1 MPRSLPD
8 KDKLQQT
15 GIGMSLKTSNVEAY
29 HDSNIDD
36 WTDFDEEILERACD
50 QVILLRQQL
59 KGLQRRFQLAV
70 QQSNRPFACTLKMKI
85 SIVNNTLEMFEK
97 FCEIKS
103 KMIRER
109 YEQLGLDKEDDLYTE
124 A

>member
-1 MPRSLPD
+1 
-8 KDKLQQT
+8 
-15 GIGMSLKTSNVEAY
+15 MSLKTSNVEAY
-29 HDSNIDD
+29 HDPNIDD

-50 QVILLRQQL
+50 QLILLRQQL

-70 QQSNRPFACTLKMKI
+70 QQSNRPFACTLNMKI

-97 FCEIKS
+97 FCELKS